1 MSCHFM
7 PMGHTVDMLCLAL
20 CFDAMGGFRVVI
32 LQATPLERFT
42 KDDLVE
48 AQDSYGAPVLDLE
61 MT

>member
-1 MSCHFM
+1 M